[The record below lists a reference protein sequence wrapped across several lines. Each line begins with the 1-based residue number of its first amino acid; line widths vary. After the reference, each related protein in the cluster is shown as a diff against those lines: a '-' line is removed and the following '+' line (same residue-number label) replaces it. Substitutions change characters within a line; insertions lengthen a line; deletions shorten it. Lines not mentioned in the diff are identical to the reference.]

1 MTMDRTYATL
11 LVLAALGSGSAWA
24 QNHAQLT
31 INGVHTTVFSNG
43 LIGPATPNGNGM
55 EAPAGTGRS
64 PLFTSGIWIGGNSPD
79 NQLKFAAHLYGTPG
93 ERDFFPGPLTIDGT
107 ATISPE
113 VSATYDQV
121 WSVDQADVLLH
132 RAYFD
137 CLADPGCD
145 PAIAFPGGY
154 TIPAS
159 FLSWPAMGDVEA
171 GQDTYLAPFYDR
183 DGDGVYAPVN
193 GDHPC
198 VLGEQALYTIF
209 NDRLDVHTQSGGGAI
224 GLEVHMMPFAY
235 TSDPALQHT
244 AFVHYTLI
252 NRGTQ
257 TLSDV
262 RIGHFAD
269 FDLGCGDDDVVG
281 TDVGRSMVY
290 VANGDDNDEDCVG
303 TAGYGQQPPAFGMA
317 ILKGPLLDP
326 DGTDN
331 TTDPAVPAF
340 NGYGYND
347 GVIDN
352 ERHGLSSSMYFLRSG
367 PAEMSD
373 PAQPFHYYNHLR
385 NLWKD
390 NMMFMY
396 GGDGYSTG
404 PNDIP
409 ARFAFPS
416 DTDPLA
422 LGTAGIPQAP
432 WSPQVD
438 LGAGHV
444 DPRAVASMGPI
455 VLEPG
460 ERITLLVAYV
470 YASAGSGGAVASV
483 AALQERVDSI
493 RTMALN
499 IPGMFSLDEANA
511 LGCSDLLASVD
522 ELHTRRTALVMYPNP
537 VSDRLTI
544 ATGSLPAG
552 SPIQVLDAQGRT
564 VARINSTGELSHVNV
579 NDLPAGLYTILV
591 SDGSGLT
598 TGRFIKE

>member
-1 MTMDRTYATL
+1 
-11 LVLAALGSGSAWA
+11 
-24 QNHAQLT
+24 
-31 INGVHTTVFSNG
+31 
-43 LIGPATPNGNGM
+43 
-55 EAPAGTGRS
+55 
-64 PLFTSGIWIGGNSPD
+64 
-79 NQLKFAAHLYGTPG
+79 
-93 ERDFFPGPLTIDGT
+93 
-107 ATISPE
+107 
-113 VSATYDQV
+113 
-121 WSVDQADVLLH
+121 
-132 RAYFD
+132 
-137 CLADPGCD
+137 
-145 PAIAFPGGY
+145 
-154 TIPAS
+154 
-159 FLSWPAMGDVEA
+159 
-171 GQDTYLAPFYDR
+171 
-183 DGDGVYAPVN
+183 
-193 GDHPC
+193 
-198 VLGEQALYTIF
+198 
-209 NDRLDVHTQSGGGAI
+209 
-224 GLEVHMMPFAY
+224 
-235 TSDPALQHT
+235 
-244 AFVHYTLI
+244 
-252 NRGTQ
+252 
-257 TLSDV
+257 
-262 RIGHFAD
+262 
-269 FDLGCGDDDVVG
+269 
-281 TDVGRSMVY
+281 
-290 VANGDDNDEDCVG
+290 
-303 TAGYGQQPPAFGMA
+303 MA

-385 NLWKD
+385 SLWKD

-470 YASAGSGGAVASV
+470 YASAGSGGAAGSV
-483 AALQERVDSI
+483 VALQERVDSI
-493 RTMALN
+493 RTMAMD

-552 SPIQVLDAQGRT
+552 SPIHVLDAQGRT
-564 VARINSTGELSHVNV
+564 VARISSTGELSHVNV

-591 SDGSGLT
+591 SDGSALT